1 MKFLGEFEVKADAK
15 GRVKLP
21 AALIRQIGE
30 GASLSFVLNRGF
42 EDCLVLYTKEQW
54 DVETEKLSALN
65 PYDKRHRQFMRQY
78 FRGATQLTADASDRI
93 LLPKQL
99 AAYAGLSK
107 EIILFAHMDKVEI
120 WDKQRYEDELNVDSD
135 DYADLAND
143 VMGQLNKMMD

>member
-54 DVETEKLSALN
+54 EVETEKLSALN

>member
-30 GASLSFVLNRGF
+30 GVSLNFVINRGF

-54 DVETEKLSALN
+54 EVETEKLSALN

-99 AAYAGLSK
+99 AAYAGLGK
-107 EIILFAHMDKVEI
+107 EIILFAHMDKIEI
-120 WDKQRYEDELNVDSD
+120 WDKQRYEDELSVDSD

-143 VMGQLNKMMD
+143 VMGQLNKMID

>member
-30 GASLSFVLNRGF
+30 GVSLNFVINRGF

-54 DVETEKLSALN
+54 EVETEKLSALN

-99 AAYAGLSK
+99 AAYAGLEK

-120 WDKQRYEDELNVDSD
+120 WDKQRYEDELSVDSD

-143 VMGQLNKMMD
+143 VMGQLNKMID